1 MISGA
6 VNDFLEAIIAVRIRD
21 SQGRSQVIN
30 AIVDTGFS
38 GSLTLPPEAI
48 ARLGLPWRSRGSAML
63 ADGSFDQFDNH
74 NAIVIWDGQAREV
87 LVEAVAVEPLVG
99 MGLIGSF
106 EFRMVAVPGGA
117 VTITAIPPDS

>member
-48 ARLGLPWRSRGSAML
+48 AKLGLPWRSRGSAML

-99 MGLIGSF
+99 MGLILGYQLLI
-106 EFRMVAVPGGA
+106 EGREGGT
-117 VTITAIPPDS
+117 VSLTPLL

>member
-1 MISGA
+1 
-6 VNDFLEAIIAVRIRD
+6 
-21 SQGRSQVIN
+21 
-30 AIVDTGFS
+30 
-38 GSLTLPPEAI
+38 
-48 ARLGLPWRSRGSAML
+48 ML

-74 NAIVIWDGQAREV
+74 NAIVIWDGQARQV